1 MAITPS
7 RIRNQT
13 TLNNLAKMLAGL
25 NGEYSFCTD
34 LLNASELEGA
44 DLVRLRTYL
53 AGLEAKR
60 EALRLTLLQFDP
72 KLDVDSIRGVDTWR
86 QRFGRRSLSVKGAQQ
101 RLLKEIGEW
110 QRKSNAD

>member
-13 TLNNLAKMLAGL
+13 TLNNLANMLAGL

-34 LLNASELEGA
+34 LLNAGELEGA
-44 DLVRLRTYL
+44 DLVRLRTHL
-53 AGLEAKR
+53 AGLESKR

-72 KLDVDSIRGVDTWR
+72 KLDVDSIRATDTWKSR
-86 QRFGRRSLSVKGAQQ
+86 LGRKGLSRASLLT
-101 RLLKEIGEW
+101 RLLG
-110 QRKSNAD
+110 